1 MRTPRPSTPNRRS
14 GVSTLIGY
22 GWLKE
27 APKNLW
33 PRAWD
38 IKSRSALRKCVFMP
52 IPPDARAFLESLPPA
67 QPFVATPPV
76 GNNVAP
82 LHRPPTPAARRKDPA
97 KEARIFGAVSPDEV
111 AAQQKRRLYAEAQ
124 ARLIQRPAVMAGGAR
139 PSVESIPA
147 VPGVPSGAWYEDP
160 VALGTLLILAPP
172 VGLAALWASKR
183 YSNDARW
190 ALTVMTGL
198 VLCLATAIVIAVAM
212 MR

>member
-1 MRTPRPSTPNRRS
+1 MRTPRPSTPNRRNG
-14 GVSTLIGY
+14 GVNTLIGY

-67 QPFVATPPV
+67 QPVIATPAI

-82 LHRPPTPAARRKDPA
+82 VNRPPTPHARRKDPV
-97 KEARIFGAVSPDEV
+97 KDARMFGAVSPEEV
-111 AAQQKRRLYAEAQ
+111 AAAQKRKLYAEAQ
-124 ARLIQRPAVMAGGAR
+124 ARLVPHHHGHHQAR
-139 PSVESIPA
+139 PMQHSQPPAIPGLA
-147 VPGVPSGAWYEDP
+147 AWYEDP
-160 VALGTLLILAPP
+160 VALGTLLILFPP
-172 VGLAALWASKR
+172 VGLAALWASNR

-198 VLCLATAIVIAVAM
+198 VLCLATAVVIAVSM
-212 MR
+212 LH

>member
-52 IPPDARAFLESLPPA
+52 IPPDARAFLESLPPQ
-67 QPFVATPPV
+67 QPIIATPAVNNPPVHRPATPP
-76 GNNVAP
+76 
-82 LHRPPTPAARRKDPA
+82 ARRKDPA
-97 KEARIFGAVSPDEV
+97 KDARVFQAVSPEEV
-111 AAQQKRRLYAEAQ
+111 AKRRLYADAQ
-124 ARLIQRPAVMAGGAR
+124 ARLMHRPPAMHGRADDSLLPALPIQ
-139 PSVESIPA
+139 
-147 VPGVPSGAWYEDP
+147 AWYEDP
-160 VALGTLLILAPP
+160 VALGTLLILVPP
-172 VGLAALWASKR
+172 VGLAALWASRR

-198 VLCLATAIVIAVAM
+198 VLCLATSIVIAISM